1 MVYRLSGALQ
11 GQRALLVSPDCLG
24 SLVYLETMETRAQRA
39 QGALLGSQEW
49 TDFMVRRAQRETEAS
64 KGKWVYLGERVAHL
78 DLQDPLVLQ
87 DRSSINLEEIITTF
101 IGTKGQRGELEQ
113 QGEPEPQGQQERR
126 VIREMWVFLDTPP
139 RAKRVSLGSS
149 LDQMGGLCTWV
160 VLQENRVIWGPQDP

>member
-1 MVYRLSGALQ
+1 MVYRLSGALR

-24 SLVYLETMETRAQRA
+24 RLVYLETMETRAQRA

-87 DRSSINLEEIITTF
+87 DRSSINLEEME
-101 IGTKGQRGELEQ
+101 ELEL
-113 QGEPEPQGQQERR
+113 QGEQEPQGQQERR
-126 VIREMWVFLDTPP
+126 VTREMWVFLDTPP
-139 RAKRVSLGSS
+139 RVKRVSPGSS
-149 LDQMGGLCTWV
+149 LDQMGSLCTWV
-160 VLQENRVIWGPQDP
+160 VLQENRGIWGPQDP